1 MEQKPGNVQIIGILM
16 VVSGVL
22 NILTGS
28 GIAVAIIF
36 GTFFVGLICLPVLLI
51 PIGIGI
57 YEVVTGVNILSSKP
71 ARNIRVVAGLE
82 IASILWA
89 NILSM
94 VAGILV
100 LVFYNDAETESYF
113 LRFG

>member
-1 MEQKPGNVQIIGILM
+1 MEPKPGNVLIIGILM
-16 VVSGVL
+16 LASGVL

-28 GIAVAIIF
+28 GIAIAIIF

-57 YEVVTGVNILSSKP
+57 YEVITGVNTISGKP
-71 ARNIRVVAGLE
+71 ARNIRLVAGLE
-82 IASILWA
+82 IASLLWA

-113 LRFG
+113 LQF